1 MITFPSGQVTV
12 VDQVD
17 ALQTQIDECCA
28 ATASCSGDLDENG
41 EVAVADLFVT
51 NCRMGHMPIV
61 PSTALSMLQ
70 PQSS

>member
-1 MITFPSGQVTV
+1 MITFPSGQVAV

-41 EVAVADLFVT
+41 EVAVADLLLLIAGWGA
-51 NCRMGHMPIV
+51 CP
-61 PSTALSMLQ
+61 
-70 PQSS
+70 